1 LHRLSGNCQ
10 AHLLEIAVLFRDIDR
25 AIMREIN
32 FDRAYYL
39 KDFTTRMRDRT
50 LFDEDCPLLQP
61 FEQAMNDRTINAH
74 TIHDLDIGALVDT
87 TFNNIWALAA
97 TSLLEFQGSAEHSQ
111 NGNYR
116 ISDSYVVARERARN
130 ILDIRSTI
138 CDLFESL
145 EDELVQQSLRY
156 V

>member
-1 LHRLSGNCQ
+1 
-10 AHLLEIAVLFRDIDR
+10 
-25 AIMREIN
+25 
-32 FDRAYYL
+32 
-39 KDFTTRMRDRT
+39 
-50 LFDEDCPLLQP
+50 
-61 FEQAMNDRTINAH
+61 MNDRTINAH